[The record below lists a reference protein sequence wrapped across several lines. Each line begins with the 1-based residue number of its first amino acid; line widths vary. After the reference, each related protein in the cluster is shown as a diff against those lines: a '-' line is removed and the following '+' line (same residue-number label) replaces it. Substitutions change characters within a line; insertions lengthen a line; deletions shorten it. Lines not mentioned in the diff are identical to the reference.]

1 MKKSLYHITESLLSM
16 ALLLAMIFF
25 LSRIVE
31 NKLSYTKYNEF
42 YQYSDDYDVLFCGSS
57 HMMNAALPMELW
69 KKYGIKSYN
78 IANGAETI
86 PVSYHVI
93 NNALDHSSPKV
104 IVLDVFY
111 AYSDS
116 ILPEAS
122 KEQPH
127 QFFDMVPVSN
137 NKKDAVFDILKD
149 SQDRWNYLF
158 DFSIYHSRWNELTRE
173 DFFPENE
180 NMGGARMVLESY
192 SPRNTVFDPPELHEM
207 ARTPK
212 TYLEKIK
219 DLCDERNIH
228 LICVVNPY
236 AKWQENR
243 LSNVDFEK
251 EMDELGIDF
260 VDLRDSDVVDIFA
273 DSADTMHVNICGER
287 KLTDYYGSYLK
298 ETGINFDQ
306 IDPEDAAWNKRY
318 QAYINT
324 KAGFLSMCEDCSSLL
339 TDLNDPDFIYD
350 IQMRSDAAL
359 TDTIKRMLANAS
371 AYENARI
378 TTNDTLQSDIW
389 IRVSFKD
396 SSLNS
401 GYFIDKS
408 FSL

>member
-1 MKKSLYHITESLLSM
+1 MKKTLNHLIESLLSI
-16 ALLLAMIFF
+16 ALLLTMIFF

-42 YQYSDDYDVLFCGSS
+42 YQYSDEYDVLFCGSS

-69 KKYGIKSYN
+69 RDYGIKSYN

-86 PVSYHVI
+86 PVTYHVI
-93 NNALDHSSPKV
+93 KNALDHSSPKV

-127 QFFDMVPVSN
+127 QFFDMVPISK

-158 DFSIYHSRWNELTRE
+158 DFSIYHSRWNELTKA

-212 TYLEKIK
+212 TYLAKIK
-219 DLCDERNIH
+219 ELCDERNIY

-251 EMDELGIDF
+251 VMTELGIDF

-273 DSADTMHVNICGER
+273 DSADNMHVNICGER
-287 KLTDYYGSYLK
+287 KLTDFYGSYLK
-298 ETGINFDQ
+298 KNGVGFTRTDT
-306 IDPEDAAWNKRY
+306 EDAAWDNRY

-324 KAGFLSMCEDCSSLL
+324 KADFLSMCENCASLM

-350 IQMRSDAAL
+350 IQIRSDAAL
-359 TDTIKRMLANAS
+359 TDTIRRMLDNAS
-371 AYENARI
+371 AYENVSI

-389 IRVSFKD
+389 IRVSFRD